1 MTGGATSGAV
11 NAPYPLTQKKRKKKG
26 VNCYP
31 VRTETNDFWLPH
43 GKMGRID
50 SRSSGARRLEGGR
63 DEQRRRLLDWDNVAE
78 AVVFLIVYHQS
89 TNLAF
94 VY

>member
-1 MTGGATSGAV
+1 
-11 NAPYPLTQKKRKKKG
+11 
-26 VNCYP
+26 
-31 VRTETNDFWLPH
+31 
-43 GKMGRID
+43 MGRID